1 MGISADDSVDV
12 GLVGYVSMGVL
23 VVLYRIGFVRVSVGL
38 LMGVS
43 VVLVVSVGVSVVV
56 FGTACVCE

>member
-43 VVLVVSVGVSVVV
+43 VVLVVSMGVSVVV
-56 FGTACVCE
+56 FGTACACE